1 MVTPGRY
8 HPRGPAPPRWGTRI
22 GDLYSGEWSCRWEAT
37 MWFKKPRA
45 IVCAVCGKTIAPSE
59 RRFVE
64 KNRATRTE
72 RHAHVNCSP
81 DARHELKPS
90 PESA

>member
-1 MVTPGRY
+1 
-8 HPRGPAPPRWGTRI
+8 
-22 GDLYSGEWSCRWEAT
+22 

-64 KNRATRTE
+64 KNRKTKTE
-72 RHAHVNCSP
+72 RHTHVNCSSIALQQSP
-81 DARHELKPS
+81 DKIRFRVRCS
-90 PESA
+90 PTLP